1 MQSSQIFEN
10 NRKTLGIQLG
20 FCVTGTITSKIWKP
34 RDRDCAERP
43 QTKTQQRPTLG
54 WVGQPNRCSGVSAR
68 LGERVTWRLLKQH
81 F

>member
-10 NRKTLGIQLG
+10 NRKPLGIQLG
-20 FCVTGTITSKIWKP
+20 FCVTGTITTNIWKP
-34 RDRDCAERP
+34 LDLCVVLRDPRP
-43 QTKTQQRPTLG
+43 HQQRPTLG

-68 LGERVTWRLLKQH
+68 LGEGVTWGLLKQH